1 MRAGFPLA
9 CGQLA
14 HLQHTIRS
22 LPHALSTARMDPAFS
37 LADEL
42 SGAHTLDS
50 LGELDAHYTTLDE
63 FETYDVGSLGDE
75 LGQLDLDP
83 ELHLRSGSLADEL
96 EPASNSNVAEEV
108 LDQDYASSLGGGS
121 LQAAAAQTEQI
132 QESITA
138 THAFLARLSSLST
151 QGHDEDTAPLEVAA
165 AGYLKLVSE
174 CTVEREAQLRELRDL
189 DRKLARDLAA
199 THTHHRS
206 ASLNSIDSEATIRE
220 EEGLDGGMFAP
231 VYASTSALVGSLGSL
246 HEHTQV
252 TKSST
257 ADAQRRLKSLRT
269 LLAQWNADHESTQHS
284 LDWIATHSPHHQAGE
299 TAHSQLDYCRK
310 RLDDAQMTATQL
322 LTPQRI
328 PA

>member
-1 MRAGFPLA
+1 
-9 CGQLA
+9 
-14 HLQHTIRS
+14 
-22 LPHALSTARMDPAFS
+22 MDPAFS

-83 ELHLRSGSLADEL
+83 GLHLRSGSLADEL

-108 LDQDYASSLGGGS
+108 LDQDYASNLGGGS

-206 ASLNSIDSEATIRE
+206 ASLDSIDSEATIRE